1 VSYETVS
8 YLLHLESIWHSE
20 GCLRQ
25 HFFSFECWSN
35 ISSLWKIQF
44 ISYKKNGKNW
54 QKKILV
60 VITLSVQKGSQSFF
74 NFTAVLFL
82 IIFQSI
88 RSFSLIF
95 AVNYIPSLYAVCVF
109 SSSLYLLFSGLNRVK
124 WREVINMRT
133 WMKSLSALVYYV

>member
-1 VSYETVS
+1 MRLFHICYILKVSDTQKVAYGNTFF
-8 YLLHLESIWHSE
+8 YLNVDRTFLL
-20 GCLRQ
+20 
-25 HFFSFECWSN
+25 FEKSN
-35 ISSLWKIQF
+35 LFLIKRMGRID
-44 ISYKKNGKNW
+44 K
-54 QKKILV
+54 KKILV